1 MVEHQRQ
8 NKNQFKESERGSS
21 PYTSTGA
28 KGAGD
33 ADLRHR
39 LPGDVTE
46 EVTPLL
52 GSQGWDSGPRFV
64 PMRQRR

>member
-52 GSQGWDSGPRFV
+52 GSPGWDSGPRFV